1 MAANRSAM
9 KDASLAA
16 LSGQRGGRSESM
28 DEMAAAMFGDI
39 KRGDGAR
46 ITAAPINIYLIHP
59 DATQPR
65 RALPTEVRRAWDG
78 SPTSLPALFMEWMK
92 AIDGWRS
99 LIVSILNGEEVE
111 RPEIVQPLTGALVEI
126 ADLAASIRRDGL
138 TNPITVVRRG
148 EEYIIET
155 GERRWL
161 AYHLLVAHT
170 GDDSWTKIPARV
182 VEQFN
187 RWRQAAENNTR
198 QDLNAIG
205 KARQLAVLLME
216 LLRDVHEFM
225 PLEDFE
231 HEQDFYAQV
240 ADGETFKTPR
250 GKGEVLLNAMGLK
263 NAVQLRQYRA
273 LLRLPRDVWDEADD
287 DDWAEQRIRAF
298 MQGDTVTIVTVDES
312 ENLSQAPEKPP
323 VGIKK
328 PPALSAEQITT
339 MEIRGMVTGLT
350 ERVGKVR
357 GDSECRRELRDLLES
372 ALRMLDG
379 WDKLGG
385 QGDD

>member
-9 KDASLAA
+9 KDAAGAA
-16 LSGQRGGRSESM
+16 LSGQRGNRSDSL
-28 DEMAAAMFGDI
+28 DEYSSTLMGEI
-39 KRGDGAR
+39 KRGDGVR

-78 SPTSLPALFMEWMK
+78 SPTSLPVLFMEWMK

-111 RPEIVQPLTGALVEI
+111 RPEIVQPLTAALIEI

-138 TNPITVVRRG
+138 TNPITVVRQG

-170 GDDSWTKIPARV
+170 GDESWTKIPARV

-198 QDLNAIG
+198 KDLNAIG

-216 LLRDVHEFM
+216 LIPNAAEFL
-225 PLEDFE
+225 PLDRFE
-231 HEQDFYAQV
+231 HEQQFYAQV
-240 ADGETFKTPR
+240 ADGEEFRTPR
-250 GKGEVLLNAMGLK
+250 GKGQLLLSAMGLSHSD
-263 NAVQLRQYRA
+263 QIRQHRA
-273 LLRLPRDVWDEADD
+273 LLRLPRDLWDAADD
-287 DDWAEQRIRAF
+287 GNWTIADISDYRDLNHGIVSQTPQFGISNPPTPSSIKKAKKFLSVLPDDLWQEIKDMRGVS
-298 MQGDTVTIVTVDES
+298 QGWK
-312 ENLSQAPEKPP
+312 NYEKPLRDSAEERLRK
-323 VGIKK
+323 IKK
-328 PPALSAEQITT
+328 W
-339 MEIRGMVTGLT
+339 V
-350 ERVGKVR
+350 
-357 GDSECRRELRDLLES
+357 DDELGE
-372 ALRMLDG
+372 G
-379 WDKLGG
+379 
-385 QGDD
+385 